1 MDPMSSK
8 YDDFWAALTT
18 ALRDTIEAARDRGQ
32 AHVALDGI
40 RVHGDRGSWYGT
52 AVVKGETV
60 RQSSMAHMRSLAR
73 HVVDTGLCTYWPD
86 TTFKFTCSADGS
98 RLTVDMNATARL
110 RRPSSPALREAELLP
125 STDAAETPVDVEST
139 CVEIHQL
146 VATLPLHRTPREVAF
161 SNGLYFF
168 YERGERSEHGPDGRI
183 VRIGNHP
190 RSQER
195 LVGRLG
201 DHYRF
206 SAGAKNGSVFR
217 RYLGG
222 ALIRQR
228 DAGSTCL
235 SPGPGAGHWE
245 HQDEVACPDC
255 AGVELDIREL
265 LADRFSFRCV
275 RVDDMS
281 MRNRL
286 EDRLIATIAACP
298 TCRPSAGW
306 LGQHAYPALVRSSGL
321 WNTQH
326 VGGAVLTARDMSL
339 FRQAVSTSRTDQRE
353 SESLSE
359 TLLIIPCSSA
369 KAGVEDPGLPVVQ
382 VMDLLGPASAA
393 LLAEGRE
400 LAFAKPATSL
410 DPGSP
415 LRPAVAYYT
424 GQPYA
429 TEGVRDRLVAAIR
442 RGLHCLIVSG
452 GYGVVRAEEPIH
464 RYEAHL
470 PTQTRAVW
478 ARRLPEILRDYV
490 AANGIS
496 RTITVVSSGYAAL
509 LPEDLTTND
518 TRLVPTFS
526 RDTDSGSAL
535 RVVPERIGA
544 HVADV
549 LAAL

>member
-1 MDPMSSK
+1 MSSK

-18 ALRDTIEAARDRGQ
+18 SLTEAIDGAREGMPAHIAIEGVRAQ
-32 AHVALDGI
+32 
-40 RVHGDRGSWYGT
+40 GDRGSWYGT
-52 AVVKGETV
+52 AVVRGETID
-60 RQSSMAHMRSLAR
+60 QSSMAHMRSLAR
-73 HVVDTGLCTYWPD
+73 HVVDAALCTRWPD

-98 RLTVDMNATARL
+98 RLTVTVNAPARDQ
-110 RRPSSPALREAELLP
+110 RPSLP
-125 STDAAETPVDVEST
+125 RMKESEVRPSADAPEIPLDVEST
-139 CVEIHQL
+139 CSEIHHL
-146 VATLPLHRTPREVAF
+146 VGTLPLNRTPREVAF
-161 SNGLYFF
+161 TNGLYFF
-168 YERGERSEHGPDGRI
+168 YEAGERSEHAPDGRI

-190 RSQER
+190 RSQDR

-206 SAGAKNGSVFR
+206 NAGAKNSSVFR

-228 DAGSTCL
+228 GAGSTCL

-245 HQDEVACPDC
+245 HQDDVACPDC
-255 AGVELDIREL
+255 AGVELDIRDL

-275 RVDDMS
+275 QVNDMP

-286 EDRLIATIAACP
+286 EDRLIATVAACP
-298 TCRPSAGW
+298 TCRPSASW
-306 LGQHAYPALVRSSGL
+306 LGRHAYPVLVRSSGL

-326 VGGAVLTARDMSL
+326 VGGPVMTAQDVSL
-339 FRQAVSTSRTDQRE
+339 FRQAVAASRTDQRE
-353 SESLSE
+353 NRDLSE

-369 KAGVEDPGLPVVQ
+369 KAGVADPGLPVVQ
-382 VMDLLGPASAA
+382 VMDLLGPSGAA
-393 LLAEGRE
+393 LLAEGRQ
-400 LAFAKPATSL
+400 LAFARPVTSL
-410 DPGSP
+410 DRGSP
-415 LRPAVAYYT
+415 LRPAIAYYT

-429 TEGVRDRLVAAIR
+429 TGGVRDHLAVAIR

-464 RYEAHL
+464 RYQAHL
-470 PTQTRAVW
+470 PTQTRTIW

-496 RTITVVSSGYAAL
+496 RTITVVSSGYAAV
-509 LPEDLTTND
+509 LPADLTPND
-518 TRLVPTFS
+518 SRFVPTFS
-526 RDTDSGSAL
+526 RDRDSGSAL

-544 HVADV
+544 QVAEV
-549 LAAL
+549 LATL